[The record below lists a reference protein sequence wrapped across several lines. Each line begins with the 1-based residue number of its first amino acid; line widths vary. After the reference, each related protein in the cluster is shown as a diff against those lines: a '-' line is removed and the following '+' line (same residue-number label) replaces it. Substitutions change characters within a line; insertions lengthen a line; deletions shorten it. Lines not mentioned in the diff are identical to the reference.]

1 LEKSLSTCRL
11 AIVPTEL
18 TAAAETRSTSN
29 GDRDS
34 RREVIESYLPLV
46 RRIARRFEHRGEQL
60 EDLVQVGAIAMIGAV
75 DRCDPDR
82 AGLLTAYV
90 SRCVDGEIRRHLRDR
105 SSVLRVPRHLGAARL
120 PAVVTA
126 RAPLQLD
133 AELELFSTEREP
145 DEVGLAR
152 ALVSSAA
159 RSLDRRER
167 RVLVLRYCLGLSQAE
182 IGDRVGISQVHVSRL
197 LRDAIAK
204 MRVRVAPDEP

>member
-1 LEKSLSTCRL
+1 
-11 AIVPTEL
+11 VHDH
-18 TAAAETRSTSN
+18 TASPAETQSKRN
-29 GDRDS
+29 GDLDS
-34 RREVIESYLPLV
+34 RRVVIESYLPLV

-82 AGLLTAYV
+82 VGLLTAYV

-105 SSVLRVPRHLGAARL
+105 SSVLRVPRHLSDARL
-120 PAVVTA
+120 PAVATA
-126 RAPLQLD
+126 RAPLPLEGE
-133 AELELFSTEREP
+133 AELLSAGVGP
-145 DEVGLAR
+145 DEVGVAR

-167 RVLVLRYCLGLSQAE
+167 RVLALRYFMGLSQAE
-182 IGDRVGISQVHVSRL
+182 IGDHVGVSQVHVSRL

-204 MRVRVAPDEP
+204 MRVGLAFEER